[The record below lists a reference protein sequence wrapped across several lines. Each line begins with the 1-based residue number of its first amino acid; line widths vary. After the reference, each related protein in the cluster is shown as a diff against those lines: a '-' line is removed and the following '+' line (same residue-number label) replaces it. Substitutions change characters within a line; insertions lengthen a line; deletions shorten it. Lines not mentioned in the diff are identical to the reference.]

1 MFGRILS
8 LLLHKG
14 AGQIIVTVQANYA
27 IGYCVTLST
36 NLAHQTSS
44 QQASKEFLAFVYL
57 HALIACIE
65 ILLHH
70 VHTHTSA
77 QPAAVYCLLEHKL
90 FCDLTFHG
98 FMMCHVSHSTLSTL
112 VSKNAD
118 QSGRSSQHHYSHTYN
133 MQDRLHDDI

>member
-1 MFGRILS
+1 MFGRISS

-27 IGYCVTLST
+27 IGYCVTVST

-65 ILLHH
+65 N
-70 VHTHTSA
+70 T
-77 QPAAVYCLLEHKL
+77 AASCAYIYVSTACLQ
-90 FCDLTFHG
+90 
-98 FMMCHVSHSTLSTL
+98 S
-112 VSKNAD
+112 SKA
-118 QSGRSSQHHYSHTYN
+118 
-133 MQDRLHDDI
+133 